1 MILTGGGINLSGR
14 RDKDLSL
21 GYPRAFIVHKNKRI
35 ERMEFM
41 LVEIRGK
48 QNEETLITTSRKVAE
63 VFEKEHYNVLR
74 DIETL
79 S

>member
-1 MILTGGGINLSGR
+1 MYTKI
-14 RDKDLSL
+14 
-21 GYPRAFIVHKNKRI
+21 KRI